1 MRPQRLY
8 CHNIIAEL
16 EKGTRT
22 LRDLKSALGDVS
34 YGALAVALNRL
45 KSRHLVVHRHMVWSL
60 PDERVGA

>member
-8 CHNIIAEL
+8 CYNIIAEL
-16 EKGTRT
+16 KKGPRT

-45 KSRHLVVHRHMVWSL
+45 KNRRRVVHQDMVWSL
-60 PDERVGA
+60 PDERLGA

>member
-16 EKGTRT
+16 KKGPRT

-45 KSRHLVVHRHMVWSL
+45 KHRQRVVHRDMVWRL
-60 PDERVGA
+60 PNEGVGA